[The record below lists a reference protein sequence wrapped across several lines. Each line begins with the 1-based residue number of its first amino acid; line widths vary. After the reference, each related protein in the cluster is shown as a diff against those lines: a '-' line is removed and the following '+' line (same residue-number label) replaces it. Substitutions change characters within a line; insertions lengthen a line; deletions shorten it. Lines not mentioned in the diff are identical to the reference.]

1 MSYVLARPSSFQ
13 RSSLLGI
20 IVALHLGLLALVVTA
35 RAVAP
40 QIMAPP
46 LIVDLVQP
54 PEAEKAPE
62 AKPLPVIH
70 PQPQRQKAVPVSKPP
85 VPILETTSSTVPAD
99 AAPVAVPAEGKPST
113 TSQASETLTHARFD
127 ADFLRNPAPPYP
139 PLSRRVG
146 EEGKVVLRV
155 SVNPHGN
162 ADSVEIRTSSGSSRL
177 DEAARKTVQAWK
189 FIPAKRGE
197 TAVQSWVL
205 VPIIFKLEQ

>member
-1 MSYVLARPSSFQ
+1 MWYTAGSRESARSQ
-13 RSSLLGI
+13 
-20 IVALHLGLLALVVTA
+20 
-35 RAVAP
+35 AP
-40 QIMAPP
+40 AGDPP
-46 LIVDLVQP
+46 ATSTSEGGTGVQ
-54 PEAEKAPE
+54 A
-62 AKPLPVIH
+62 
-70 PQPQRQKAVPVSKPP
+70 P

-127 ADFLRNPAPPYP
+127 ADYLRNPAPPYP

-205 VPIIFKLEQ
+205 IPIIFKLEQ